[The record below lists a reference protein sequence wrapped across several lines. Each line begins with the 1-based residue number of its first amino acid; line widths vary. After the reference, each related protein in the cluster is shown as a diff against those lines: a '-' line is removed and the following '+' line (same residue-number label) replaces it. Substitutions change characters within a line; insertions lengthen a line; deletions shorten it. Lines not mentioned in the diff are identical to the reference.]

1 MQGVKKLVDENDIET
16 SSHQGS
22 IVSANFGPLQNN
34 LKTPGFTTSKT
45 FEFSGG
51 DKMQEDDDVSS
62 MHSKEMHFGGANKRS
77 RAFSGFS
84 SDLKD
89 SDTSS
94 EMIEALNDKEVDLD
108 GQMTR
113 ISGNSII

>member
-1 MQGVKKLVDENDIET
+1 
-16 SSHQGS
+16 
-22 IVSANFGPLQNN
+22 
-34 LKTPGFTTSKT
+34 
-45 FEFSGG
+45 
-51 DKMQEDDDVSS
+51 MQEDDDVSS

-77 RAFSGFS
+77 RAFSGIS

-94 EMIEALNDKEVDLD
+94 EMIEALNDKEADFD

-113 ISGNSII
+113 ISGNSLVKLHRDSETQTNPISKDLKNVTDSET